1 MVENL
6 KIANLADIADI
17 ANIENIENI
26 AKIANI
32 ASQAN
37 IANIEALALLL
48 VLKCLRPQKG
58 CKSQPVSNCCTA
70 VRPPPV
76 AFFALIEKQIFHHMK
91 TETEFY
97 IVDIVDCLLL
107 LSWL

>member
-6 KIANLADIADI
+6 NIVNLADIGDI
-17 ANIENIENI
+17 ANIGYIENI

-32 ASQAN
+32 ASQGN

-58 CKSQPVSNCCTA
+58 CSRNRSVTA
-70 VRPPPV
+70 
-76 AFFALIEKQIFHHMK
+76 ALRFDH
-91 TETEFY
+91 
-97 IVDIVDCLLL
+97 LLL
-107 LSWL
+107 LSWLR